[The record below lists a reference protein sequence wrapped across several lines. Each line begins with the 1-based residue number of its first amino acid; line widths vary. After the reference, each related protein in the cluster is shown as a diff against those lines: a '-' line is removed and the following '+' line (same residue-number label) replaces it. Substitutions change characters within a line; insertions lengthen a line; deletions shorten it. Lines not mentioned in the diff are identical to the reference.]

1 MIGFYN
7 ENESRDYPFVD
18 NDNPAEVPHEIVV
31 DCGFI
36 FGPTAEFISE
46 EDLVW
51 LAEISRTGTTTTLTF
66 RTNAAEL
73 TGEELIFSFDDSD
86 GEYAT
91 KFEDFTTVDDPQK
104 WEGFVTIGRPWEVLA
119 DPETI
124 TLDPNDRE
132 VEPTLIHNL
141 RHRVVTKIQCAN
153 VLRLQASTPTDCVG
167 EGGSSSLGS
176 SYSFDNLKAN
186 SYGAPFDGDVK
197 LKPGYNCRI
206 DIRVRDNSI
215 TIGGQVGGGAGE
227 TCEDV
232 ELYEGDN
239 PPSGSILR
247 SGGPACSELIK
258 TINGAPGPAIELV
271 AGVGFQVREGANPN
285 SIRIVADT
293 TR

>member
-1 MIGFYN
+1 MINFYN
-7 ENESRDYPFVD
+7 ENESRDYPFID
-18 NDNPAEVPHEIVV
+18 NDNPAEVPHEVVV

-36 FGPTAEFISE
+36 FGPTAEFIAGTSS
-46 EDLVW
+46 VW
-51 LAEISRTGTTTTLTF
+51 LAEVIRVGTTTTLTF
-66 RTNAAEL
+66 RTDAGDLAAE
-73 TGEELIFSFDDSD
+73 ELVFSFDDAD

-91 KFEDFTTVDDPQK
+91 KFEDITTDEDTQK
-104 WEGFVTIGRPWEVLA
+104 WEGFVTIGRPWEALA

-124 TLDPNDRE
+124 TLDPTDRV

-141 RHRVVTKIQCAN
+141 YNRVVTRIQCAN
-153 VLRLQASTPTDCVG
+153 VLRLRATVPTECVG
-167 EGGSSSLGS
+167 EGGEGSS
-176 SYSFDNLKAN
+176 SYSFDNLEAN
-186 SYGAPFDGDVK
+186 SYGDPFDGDVK

-206 DIRVRDNSI
+206 DVRVRDNSI
-215 TIGGQVGGGAGE
+215 TIGGQVGGGEGV

-239 PPSGSILR
+239 PPDGSILR

-271 AGVGFQVREGANPN
+271 AGIGFQIREGDGPN

-293 TR
+293 VR